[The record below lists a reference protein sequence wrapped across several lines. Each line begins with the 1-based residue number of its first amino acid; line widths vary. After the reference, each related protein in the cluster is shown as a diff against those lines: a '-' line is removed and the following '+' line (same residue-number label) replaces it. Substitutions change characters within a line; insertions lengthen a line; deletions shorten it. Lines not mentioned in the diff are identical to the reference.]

1 MARIDPDDPRPPYLQ
16 IADDLRR
23 VIRSGKLAPGKRLD
37 SSRELAAAYGVAP
50 MTVHQAM
57 RVLRDEGLVES
68 WQGRGVFVR
77 TDAPPQIAADLPSE
91 VAAIRRRVDELAA
104 QVSTSVSTDVADLKR
119 QVGALQAH
127 LMELYARTGQPYPH
141 DTPQTGPSTGRGRKA
156 SGA

>member
-1 MARIDPDDPRPPYLQ
+1 
-16 IADDLRR
+16 
-23 VIRSGKLAPGKRLD
+23 
-37 SSRELAAAYGVAP
+37 

-77 TDAPPQIAADLPSE
+77 ADGPPPRTADLSAE
-91 VAAIRRRVDELAA
+91 VADVRRRVDDLAA
-104 QVSTSVSTDVADLKR
+104 QVSKAVSTDVADLRR

-141 DTPQTGPSTGRGRKA
+141 DTPQADASTGRRRKA
-156 SGA
+156 SGS